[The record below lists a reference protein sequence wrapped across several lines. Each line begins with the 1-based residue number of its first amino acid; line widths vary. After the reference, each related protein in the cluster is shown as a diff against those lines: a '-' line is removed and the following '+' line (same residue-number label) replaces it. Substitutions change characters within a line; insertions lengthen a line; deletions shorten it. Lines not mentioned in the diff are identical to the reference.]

1 MGDGQRSEDMIP
13 FASKCQFAGKPA
25 EAGAELAT
33 TIVADPVG
41 RVKMRAEYFITLTQ
55 QKTLPRDACR

>member
-1 MGDGQRSEDMIP
+1 MIP